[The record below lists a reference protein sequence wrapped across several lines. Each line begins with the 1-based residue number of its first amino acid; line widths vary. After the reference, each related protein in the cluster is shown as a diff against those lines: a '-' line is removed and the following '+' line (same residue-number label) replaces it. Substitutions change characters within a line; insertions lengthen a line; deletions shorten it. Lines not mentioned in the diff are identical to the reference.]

1 MTLNASGSSPSL
13 GVLTA
18 WKISVETSTN
28 ENQPMMHQN
37 YQDEQTNS
45 QKFFFGFLSLAGSS
59 LDSRSISPAKFLL
72 GVSTAHSRSQPK
84 RITTGVKIKN
94 EYKAAIGLDEPPST
108 NAFAVSI

>member
-1 MTLNASGSSPSL
+1 
-13 GVLTA
+13 
-18 WKISVETSTN
+18 
-28 ENQPMMHQN
+28 MMHQN

-59 LDSRSISPAKFLL
+59 LDSISICPAKFLL

-108 NAFAVSI
+108 NAYAVSI